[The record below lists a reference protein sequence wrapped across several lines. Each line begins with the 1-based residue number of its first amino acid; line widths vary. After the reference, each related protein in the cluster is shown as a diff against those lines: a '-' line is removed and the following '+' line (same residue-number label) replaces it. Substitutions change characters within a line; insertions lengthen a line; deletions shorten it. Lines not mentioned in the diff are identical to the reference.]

1 MLSKSFSVFFVL
13 AIGGVLSQSSTPRPV
28 SWITPPN
35 FILLNCNL
43 TFLLQLGSPIYL
55 ENSFYN
61 LPDPSIIQGEMAQ
74 PGEIPYQAYLISSRF
89 FGLIQAT
96 CGGSLIR
103 DTWVL
108 TAAHC
113 IHRMTKTEVR
123 LGGTNVNQMS
133 YVQTATL
140 LKMHEGYNPSTFAND
155 VALLRLPM
163 AATGENIAVIALPP
177 MDIGALENEL
187 VTVSGYGKT
196 SNNGEGSP
204 DLLKVQ
210 LRTIT
215 NEECAAEYGP
225 AITESNICAFYS
237 TEPGQSAC
245 QGDSG
250 GPMTYNSTDGSVLV
264 GVVSF
269 GSTNGCDT
277 VPVAYARVSSFLE
290 WINTNIMQ
298 NTV

>member
-1 MLSKSFSVFFVL
+1 
-13 AIGGVLSQSSTPRPV
+13 
-28 SWITPPN
+28 
-35 FILLNCNL
+35 
-43 TFLLQLGSPIYL
+43 
-55 ENSFYN
+55 
-61 LPDPSIIQGEMAQ
+61 MAQ

-89 FGLIQAT
+89 FGLVQAT

-250 GPMTYNSTDGSVLV
+250 GPMTYNSTDGNVLV